1 MALYYYLICF
11 VISFL
16 IFSVML
22 MRRIQ
27 QNINIMMTLIAVLC
41 ANGGYLAIAVSE
53 NVKQALIGSAF
64 CYLGECF
71 LPMFIFYIG
80 ADLCG
85 VKIGRVL
92 RAVFTIVC
100 AMVFCLA
107 CTPLFSGVYY
117 KNVTLNS
124 SFGASYLVKEYGPL
138 HKAYYAVLL
147 IWFVLIIGITIYAVF
162 HQNRASYK
170 TSIVYVIIMAI
181 NIATYI
187 LGLSGRLGIEL
198 LPATYVLSEFLIL
211 SIASRTVMY
220 DMTTTV
226 LNVWE
231 KMENYAYI
239 VLDRKKNYI
248 GANALAKTY
257 FPELAL
263 QDVDL
268 PIRAADPVLKS
279 FIKAVS
285 EENVNNAGARER
297 ELRDINGHS
306 FRTNITDF
314 LTPSG
319 RKKGFIIE
327 FFDVTREQEYVHSI
341 EHSNEMLKAAE
352 EKARM
357 ASLAKD
363 EFLSSMSHEI
373 RTPINT
379 ILGMNEM
386 IGRKSD
392 DNEIS
397 GYSRD
402 IEHSGKLL
410 LSIINDVLDFSK
422 IEAGKMQLYP
432 APYDALSLFSDAAK
446 LLLERAKTKDLSVG
460 LDISPDIPKTL
471 TGDDVRIRQIIMN
484 LITNAVKYTSEGS
497 ITLSANAA
505 PLPETEGQ
513 VCLSVSVSDTG
524 VGISE
529 EDGAKIFTEFSRVG
543 SVKNRH
549 IEGTGLGLAIS
560 KNLALSMGGDIVFES
575 EVGKGSVFTVTI
587 PSEVVDETPMGELS
601 KEASGF
607 RGKEYRALFKAPD
620 VRILAVDDNAMNLT
634 VIKELLS
641 ETKMQI
647 DTASG
652 GMEAL
657 ELTRKQKYDIIL
669 MDHMMPEL
677 DGVEAFRM
685 LRKEEDNENRD
696 TPVIALTANAVAGSK
711 EKYLSEGF
719 SDYISKPVDPAEL
732 EEKLLSAIRA
742 GGRPVNVTKDLHSVK
757 KKADPVDAKEP
768 SLINY
773 DIALRYAGDDEEVL
787 KKILSSFVVQNRE
800 YERKLPGLLKEG
812 KIKDVEVLSHT
823 IKSGARTIGAESLSK
838 KAAGIEALAKE
849 GKADLLE
856 EGFDG
861 FLSELS
867 KVLESVEKM

>member
-16 IFSVML
+16 VFSVVM
-22 MRRIQ
+22 MQRIR
-27 QNINIMMTLIAVLC
+27 QNINIMMTLLAVLC
-41 ANGGYLAIAVSE
+41 ANAGYLAIAVSE

-85 VKIGRVL
+85 VKIGNAL
-92 RAVFTIVC
+92 KSVFTVVC
-100 AMVFCLA
+100 ALVFVLA
-107 CTPLFSGVYY
+107 CTPLYSGVYY
-117 KNVTLNS
+117 KNVTLS
-124 SFGASYLVKEYGPL
+124 HHLGATYLVKEYGPL
-138 HKAYYAVLL
+138 HKVYYAVLL
-147 IWFVLIIGITIYAVF
+147 IWFILIIGITIYAVF

-170 TSIVYVIIMAI
+170 TSIVYVIVMAL
-181 NIATYI
+181 NIATYL
-187 LGLSGRLGIEL
+187 LGLAGRLGIEL

-211 SIASRTVMY
+211 SIASRTMMY

-226 LNVWE
+226 LNAWE

-257 FPELAL
+257 FPELSL

-268 PIRAADPVLKS
+268 PIRAADPMLKS

-285 EENVNNAGARER
+285 EDNVNNAGARER

-314 LTPSG
+314 RNSSG
-319 RKKGFIIE
+319 KKKGFIIE

-341 EHSNEMLKAAE
+341 EKSNERLVAAE
-352 EKARM
+352 EKARK
-357 ASLAKD
+357 ASAAKD

-386 IGRKSD
+386 IGRKSK

-432 APYDALSLFSDAAK
+432 APFDTLSLFSDAVS
-446 LLLERAKTKDLSVG
+446 LLDERAPLKGLSVS
-460 LDISPDIPKTL
+460 LDISPDIPATL
-471 TGDDVRIRQIIMN
+471 VGDDVRLRQIIMN

-524 VGISE
+524 AGISK
-529 EDGAKIFTEFSRVG
+529 EDGEKIFTEFSRVG

-587 PSEVVDETPMGELS
+587 PLEVVDNTPMGELS
-601 KEASGF
+601 KKGRGF
-607 RGKEYRALFKAPD
+607 KKKPYRPLFKAPD
-620 VRILAVDDNAMNLT
+620 VRILAVDDNEMNLT

-641 ETKMQI
+641 GTEMAI
-647 DTASG
+647 DTAKG
-652 GMEAL
+652 GAEAL
-657 ELTRKQKYDIIL
+657 ELTRAGKYDVIL
-669 MDHMMPEL
+669 MDHMMPEP
-677 DGVEAFRM
+677 DGVETFRM
-685 LRKEEDNENRD
+685 LQSEEGNQNQS
-696 TPVIALTANAVAGSK
+696 TPVIALTANAVAGAK
-711 EKYLSEGF
+711 EKYLSVGF
-719 SDYISKPVDPAEL
+719 SDYISKPVDPKEL
-732 EEKLLSAIRA
+732 EEKLLSAIR
-742 GGRPVNVTKDLHSVK
+742 GRGNTIIMEQDLPHEEK
-757 KKADPVDAKEP
+757 KEP
-768 SLINY
+768 PKEMPESSLI
-773 DIALRYAGDDEEVL
+773 DHEEALRYAGGDEEVL
-787 KKILSSFVVQNRE
+787 KKILSSFVIQNRE
-800 YERKLPGLLKEG
+800 YEKKLPDLLKEG
-812 KIKDVEVLSHT
+812 KIKDIEVISHT
-823 IKSGARTIGAESLSK
+823 VKSGARTIGAKELSK
-838 KAAGIEALAKE
+838 KAAQIEALAKE
-849 GKADLLE
+849 EKTEALQERFG
-856 EGFDG
+856 G
-861 FLSELS
+861 FLEDLS
-867 KVLESVEKM
+867 KVLQSIE

>member
-71 LPMFIFYIG
+71 LSMFIFYIG
-80 ADLCG
+80 ADICG

-92 RAVFTIVC
+92 RVVFTIVC

-138 HKAYYAVLL
+138 HKVYYAVLL

-170 TSIVYVIIMAI
+170 TSIVYVIVMAL

-257 FPELAL
+257 FPELTL

-279 FIKAVS
+279 FINEVS
-285 EENVNNAGARER
+285 AENVNNAGARER

-314 LTPSG
+314 LNSSG
-319 RKKGFIIE
+319 KKKGFIIE

-341 EHSNEMLKAAE
+341 ERSNEMLKAAE
-352 EKARM
+352 EKARK
-357 ASLAKD
+357 ASAAKD

-386 IGRKSD
+386 IGRKSN

-397 GYSRD
+397 RYSRD

-432 APYDALSLFSDAAK
+432 APFDTLSLFSDAVS
-446 LLLERAKTKDLSVG
+446 LLDERAPLKGLSVS
-460 LDISPDIPKTL
+460 LDISPDIPATL
-471 TGDDVRIRQIIMN
+471 VGDDVRLRQIIMN

-497 ITLSANAA
+497 VSLTAKAES
-505 PLPETEGQ
+505 LPEENR
-513 VCLSVSVSDTG
+513 VSLLVSVSDTG
-524 VGISE
+524 TGISR
-529 EDGAKIFTEFSRVG
+529 EDGEKIFTEFSRVG

-575 EVGKGSVFTVTI
+575 EVGKGSVFTVEL
-587 PSEVVDETPMGELS
+587 PLEVADITPMGELS
-601 KEASGF
+601 KKG
-607 RGKEYRALFKAPD
+607 RGVKKKAYKPLFKAPD

-641 ETKMQI
+641 ETEMTI
-647 DTASG
+647 DTAKDG
-652 GMEAL
+652 HEAL
-657 ELTRKQKYDIIL
+657 ELTREGKYDVIL
-669 MDHMMPEL
+669 MDHMMPYL
-677 DGVEAFRM
+677 DGIETFKM
-685 LRKEEDNENRD
+685 LRDEEGNPNRS
-696 TPVIALTANAVAGSK
+696 TPVIALTANAVSGSK

-719 SDYISKPVDPAEL
+719 SDYISKPVDPAVL
-732 EEKLLSAIRA
+732 EEKLLFSIS
-742 GGRPVNVTKDLHSVK
+742 GNK
-757 KKADPVDAKEP
+757 KNIDTRQSTERKETP
-768 SLINY
+768 PFEDTGDNALI
-773 DIALRYAGDDEEVL
+773 DHDEALRYAGGDEDVL
-787 KKILSSFVVQNRE
+787 KKILSSFVLQNRE
-800 YERKLPGLLKEG
+800 YERKLPGLLKERR
-812 KIKDVEVLSHT
+812 IKDIEVISHT
-823 IKSGARTIGAESLSK
+823 IKSGARTIGAKKLSEE
-838 KAAGIEALAKE
+838 AAQIEALAKE
-849 GKADLLE
+849 ENTEALKGRF
-856 EGFDG
+856 EGFLND
-861 FLSELS
+861 LS
-867 KVLESVEKM
+867 KVLQSIEII

>member
-80 ADLCG
+80 ADICG

-107 CTPLFSGVYY
+107 CTPLVSGVYY

-138 HKAYYAVLL
+138 HKVYYAVLL

-170 TSIVYVIIMAI
+170 TSIVYVIVMAL

-187 LGLSGRLGIEL
+187 LGLTGRLGIEL

-257 FPELAL
+257 FPELTL

-279 FIKAVS
+279 FINEVS
-285 EENVNNAGARER
+285 AENVNNAGARER

-314 LTPSG
+314 LNSSG
-319 RKKGFIIE
+319 KKKGFIIE

-341 EHSNEMLKAAE
+341 EKNNERLVAAE
-352 EKARM
+352 EKARK
-357 ASLAKD
+357 ASAAKD

-386 IGRKSD
+386 IGRKSKD
-392 DNEIS
+392 DEIS

-432 APYDALSLFSDAAK
+432 APFDTLSLFSDAVS
-446 LLLERAKTKDLSVG
+446 LLDERAPLKGLSVS
-460 LDISPDIPKTL
+460 LDISPDIPATL
-471 TGDDVRIRQIIMN
+471 VGDDVRLRQIIMN

-497 ITLSANAA
+497 VSLTAKAES
-505 PLPETEGQ
+505 LPEENR
-513 VCLSVSVSDTG
+513 VSLLVSVSDTG
-524 VGISE
+524 TGISR
-529 EDGAKIFTEFSRVG
+529 EDGEKIFTEFSRVG

-575 EVGKGSVFTVTI
+575 EVGKGSVFTVEL
-587 PSEVVDETPMGELS
+587 PLEVADITPMGELS
-601 KEASGF
+601 KKG
-607 RGKEYRALFKAPD
+607 RGVKKKAYKPLFKAPD

-641 ETKMQI
+641 ETEMTI
-647 DTASG
+647 DTAKDG
-652 GMEAL
+652 HEAL
-657 ELTRKQKYDIIL
+657 ELTREGKYDVIL
-669 MDHMMPEL
+669 MDHMMPYL
-677 DGVEAFRM
+677 DGIETFKM
-685 LRKEEDNENRD
+685 LRDEEGNPNRS
-696 TPVIALTANAVAGSK
+696 TPVIALTANAVSGSK

-719 SDYISKPVDPAEL
+719 SDYISKPVDPAVL
-732 EEKLLSAIRA
+732 EEKLLFSISGNKKNIDTRQSTERKETPPFEDA
-742 GGRPVNVTKDLHSVK
+742 GDN
-757 KKADPVDAKEP
+757 A
-768 SLINY
+768 LI
-773 DIALRYAGDDEEVL
+773 DHDEALRYAGGDEDVL
-787 KKILSSFVVQNRE
+787 KKILSSFVLQNRE
-800 YERKLPGLLKEG
+800 YERKLPGLLKERR
-812 KIKDVEVLSHT
+812 IKDIEVISHT
-823 IKSGARTIGAESLSK
+823 IKSGARTIGAKKLSEE
-838 KAAGIEALAKE
+838 AAQIEALAKE
-849 GKADLLE
+849 ENTEALKGRF
-856 EGFDG
+856 EGFLND
-861 FLSELS
+861 LS
-867 KVLESVEKM
+867 KVLQSIEII

>member
-80 ADLCG
+80 ADICG

-92 RAVFTIVC
+92 RVVFTIVC

-124 SFGASYLVKEYGPL
+124 SFGTSYLVKEYGPL
-138 HKAYYAVLL
+138 HKVYYAVLL

-170 TSIVYVIIMAI
+170 TSIVYVIVMAL

-187 LGLSGRLGIEL
+187 LGLTGRLGIEL

-257 FPELAL
+257 FPELTL

-279 FIKAVS
+279 FINEVS
-285 EENVNNAGARER
+285 AENVNNAGARER

-314 LTPSG
+314 LNSSG
-319 RKKGFIIE
+319 KKKGFIIE

-341 EHSNEMLKAAE
+341 EKNNERLVAAE
-352 EKARM
+352 EKARK
-357 ASLAKD
+357 ASAAKD

-386 IGRKSD
+386 IGRKSKD
-392 DNEIS
+392 DEIS

-432 APYDALSLFSDAAK
+432 APFDTLSLFSDAVS
-446 LLLERAKTKDLSVG
+446 LLDERAPLKGLSVF
-460 LDISPDIPKTL
+460 LDISPDIPATL
-471 TGDDVRIRQIIMN
+471 VGDDVRLRQIIMN

-497 ITLSANAA
+497 VSLTAKAES
-505 PLPETEGQ
+505 LPEENR
-513 VCLSVSVSDTG
+513 VSLLVSVSDTG
-524 VGISE
+524 TGISR
-529 EDGAKIFTEFSRVG
+529 EDKEKIFTEFSRVG

-575 EVGKGSVFTVTI
+575 EVGKGSVFTVEI
-587 PSEVVDETPMGELS
+587 PLEVADITPMGELS
-601 KEASGF
+601 KKG
-607 RGKEYRALFKAPD
+607 RGVKKKAYKPLFKAPD
-620 VRILAVDDNAMNLT
+620 VRILAVDDNEMNLT

-641 ETKMQI
+641 ETEMTI
-647 DTASG
+647 DTTKDG
-652 GMEAL
+652 HEAL
-657 ELTRKQKYDIIL
+657 ELTREGKYDVIL
-669 MDHMMPEL
+669 MDHMMPYL
-677 DGVEAFRM
+677 DGIETFKM
-685 LRKEEDNENRD
+685 LRDEEGKPNRS
-696 TPVIALTANAVAGSK
+696 TPVIALTANAVSGSK

-719 SDYISKPVDPAEL
+719 SDYISKPVDPAVL
-732 EEKLLSAIRA
+732 VEKLLFSIS
-742 GGRPVNVTKDLHSVK
+742 GNK
-757 KKADPVDAKEP
+757 KNIDTRQSTERKETP
-768 SLINY
+768 PFEDTGDNALI
-773 DIALRYAGDDEEVL
+773 DHDEALRYAGGDEDVL
-787 KKILSSFVVQNRE
+787 KKILSSFVLQNRG
-800 YERKLPGLLKEG
+800 YERKLPGLLKERR
-812 KIKDVEVLSHT
+812 IKDIEVISHT
-823 IKSGARTIGAESLSK
+823 IKSGARTIGAKKLSEE
-838 KAAGIEALAKE
+838 AAQIEALAKE
-849 GKADLLE
+849 ENTEALKGRF
-856 EGFDG
+856 EGFLND
-861 FLSELS
+861 LS
-867 KVLESVEKM
+867 KVLQSIEII

>member
-92 RAVFTIVC
+92 RVVFTIVC

-124 SFGASYLVKEYGPL
+124 SVGASYLVKEYGPL
-138 HKAYYAVLL
+138 HKVYYAVLL

-170 TSIVYVIIMAI
+170 TSIVYVIVMAL

-187 LGLSGRLGIEL
+187 LGLTGRLGIEL

-257 FPELAL
+257 FPELTL

-279 FIKAVS
+279 FIKEVS
-285 EENVNNAGARER
+285 ADNVNNAGARER

-314 LTPSG
+314 LNSSG
-319 RKKGFIIE
+319 KKKGFIIE

-352 EKARM
+352 EKARK
-357 ASLAKD
+357 ASAAKD

-386 IGRKSD
+386 IGRKSKD
-392 DNEIS
+392 DEIS

-432 APYDALSLFSDAAK
+432 APFDTLSLFSDAVS
-446 LLLERAKTKDLSVG
+446 LLDERAPLKGLSVS
-460 LDISPDIPKTL
+460 LDISPDIPATL
-471 TGDDVRIRQIIMN
+471 VGDDVRLRQIIMN

-497 ITLSANAA
+497 VSLTAKAES
-505 PLPETEGQ
+505 LPEENC
-513 VCLSVSVSDTG
+513 VSLLVSVSDTG
-524 VGISE
+524 TGISR
-529 EDGAKIFTEFSRVG
+529 EDGEKIFTEFSRVG

-575 EVGKGSVFTVTI
+575 EVGKGSVFTVEL
-587 PSEVVDETPMGELS
+587 PLEVADITPMGELS
-601 KEASGF
+601 KKGMGVKKKAY
-607 RGKEYRALFKAPD
+607 KPLFKAPD

-641 ETKMQI
+641 ETEMTI
-647 DTASG
+647 DTAKDG
-652 GMEAL
+652 HEAL
-657 ELTRKQKYDIIL
+657 ELTREGKYDVIL
-669 MDHMMPEL
+669 MDHMMPYL
-677 DGVEAFRM
+677 DGIETFKM
-685 LRKEEDNENRD
+685 LRDEEGNPNRS
-696 TPVIALTANAVAGSK
+696 TPVIALTANAVSGSK

-719 SDYISKPVDPAEL
+719 SDYISKPVDPEVL
-732 EEKLLSAIRA
+732 EEKLLFSISGNKKNIDTRQSTERKETPPFEDT
-742 GGRPVNVTKDLHSVK
+742 GGN
-757 KKADPVDAKEP
+757 A
-768 SLINY
+768 LI
-773 DIALRYAGDDEEVL
+773 DHDEALRYAGGDEDVL
-787 KKILSSFVVQNRE
+787 KKILSSFVLQNRE
-800 YERKLPGLLKEG
+800 YERKLPGLLKEWR
-812 KIKDVEVLSHT
+812 IKDIEVISHT
-823 IKSGARTIGAESLSK
+823 IKSGARTIGAKKLSEE
-838 KAAGIEALAKE
+838 AAQIEALAKE
-849 GKADLLE
+849 ENTEALKGRF
-856 EGFDG
+856 EGFLND
-861 FLSELS
+861 LS
-867 KVLESVEKM
+867 KVLQSIEKI